1 MSPGAIWP
9 ASIAAEAADWL
20 AHPERLAGMR
30 NDLRSL
36 RGRPGAVAALAAMVQ
51 ELLPLSSRP
60 KTSRLETTL
69 LPITPQVAVADQELS

>member
-1 MSPGAIWP
+1 
-9 ASIAAEAADWL
+9 
-20 AHPERLAGMR
+20 MR

-60 KTSRLETTL
+60 KTSRLETA
-69 LPITPQVAVADQELS
+69 LPPIRPQAAVADQELF